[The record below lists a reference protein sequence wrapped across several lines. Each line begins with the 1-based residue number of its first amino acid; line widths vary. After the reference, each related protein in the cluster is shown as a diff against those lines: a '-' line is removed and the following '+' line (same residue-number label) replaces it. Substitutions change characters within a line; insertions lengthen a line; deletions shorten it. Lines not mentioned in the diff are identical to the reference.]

1 MENKEINNF
10 DPEDIGLKMIMG
22 EHFHDAT
29 TGIPGVSKNTHK
41 AENPAKKVKAPAIE
55 PKVEPAVFKK
65 EEQGMPPKAEPNM
78 FDRLKE
84 CAKWALCCGGL
95 NVLFFYWQQTGQMLP
110 SAAVPSMCVCFAI
123 MGFGIGKNATRK

>member
-1 MENKEINNF
+1 MENKEINNL

-22 EHFHDAT
+22 EHFHDETEAK
-29 TGIPGVSKNTHK
+29 PGAEKITRK

-55 PKVEPAVFKK
+55 PKVEPHDSK
-65 EEQGMPPKAEPNM
+65 EEQWMPPKAEPSM